1 MAKVGRQQVAQR
13 DKNQKGDGTL
23 SYKKTI
29 TPILTP
35 KTSNLDYV
43 AA

>member
-1 MAKVGRQQVAQR
+1 MAKIDGYMGAQR

-23 SYKKTI
+23 SYKKSR

-43 AA
+43 VA